1 MSIIDDQVKQ
11 LLRSVLVS
19 APGVKQSSLEHEYY
33 KITNEVLP
41 WRKYKFPNLF
51 EFLKAL
57 EGEIT
62 RIEFSEKFADN
73 IIYAVIDRTKY
84 NSKHALKFAS
94 KSTSNITGKSPE
106 EIKVWKLSKMKLPES
121 LMHVANQKSLLKDIV
136 FNNRGLQVLNKASDQ
151 NAILNQNIVNQNKKQ
166 DFSEWILLDQLCLDQ
181 TGYFL
186 LSIKTKSG
194 KSFVGRE
201 KELLQAF
208 DLHKPSSEIL
218 HRNGSALIKFKFYLN
233 AYYAWKR
240 KHCTQFFNELI
251 FVRPFKDHRSKN
263 ISYKL
268 MLSKLPEGLKTDT
281 LVPIV
286 AEYGELDSIS
296 FKPDCIIVSYQSE
309 NASNKAEKNLK
320 LLPVKGVPFSIEVK
334 KIIEKPT
341 SSVLEDT
348 QCVESN
354 SAPKEES
361 SNGLKN
367 ISHND
372 LKSGSNDYP
381 KRETNE
387 LKEIICNEENASKK
401 KVNLKFFSNQVC
413 GFDLDYDAMQKMF
426 QDTSQTYP
434 KMSKDLPDLITF
446 TITHPVDS
454 CRFWIILI
462 DEHKTFEKLTE
473 IESKLTEHV
482 SVVDKC
488 INLPQ
493 VGDRGCGLY
502 KENNSWYRCW
512 ILNTNLELM
521 EIKVFWCDYGN
532 TSVIA
537 LEDFRTAF
545 DDAWILPPLATPCK
559 FYGYDVDDNVKER
572 GTLLLSDLMMGIVY
586 MAKVNKTSLYSQPHI
601 VEIDNITSNGSSSNI
616 VDNLLQEKFIKKIF
630 NSDVENNIED
640 NKNSLLNQDFAKQS
654 VLQSMYEYNKDYLEI
669 GMISEVIDPLLF
681 YIQCEIK
688 VLSEIE
694 VLLQNIPLKR
704 AISFKIGDLLVYA
717 NNTTRRRVLIVQ
729 INKKVEIFHVDYGF
743 RQQVD
748 ASSLFE
754 INQTICDRPYH
765 ARPAALALCEGLF
778 FQDAAT
784 DFLKRLKGV
793 PIYINFL
800 NESSTG
806 EVSVELFSTDTR
818 KSFTM
823 EMLNAGLIY
832 NDPRKGDLD
841 DLDELKS
848 EKLNKTA
855 ISNDNDSNH
864 SCENFFNISTNDSK
878 EKKTEHISDRIN
890 ECPDISFK
898 RCVSPTYPPPDILLS
913 NKVNSE
919 RSIITI
925 RSSDVALGSEK
936 NIDVI
941 KINCITNKLDES
953 DVFSMLEKYEQEK
966 QAYKE
971 MLKSLEILMT
981 TSDTCIYEFYKNKK
995 KTKLQQMARIKKLN
1009 ERLKEIDLQYKNVTQ
1024 ETHELLCRV

>member
-1 MSIIDDQVKQ
+1 
-11 LLRSVLVS
+11 
-19 APGVKQSSLEHEYY
+19 
-33 KITNEVLP
+33 
-41 WRKYKFPNLF
+41 
-51 EFLKAL
+51 
-57 EGEIT
+57 
-62 RIEFSEKFADN
+62 
-73 IIYAVIDRTKY
+73 
-84 NSKHALKFAS
+84 
-94 KSTSNITGKSPE
+94 
-106 EIKVWKLSKMKLPES
+106 MKLPES
-121 LMHVANQKSLLKDIV
+121 LMHVANQNSNV
-136 FNNRGLQVLNKASDQ
+136 FNNRNLQALKKALDQ
-151 NAILNQNIVNQNKKQ
+151 NAMLNQNIVNQNKKQ
-166 DFSEWILLDQLCLDQ
+166 DFSEWFLLDQLCLDQ

-186 LSIKTKSG
+186 LSIKNKSG
-194 KSFVGRE
+194 KSLVGRE

-208 DLHKPSSEIL
+208 DLYKPSSIL

-240 KHCTQFFNELI
+240 KHYTQCFNELI
-251 FVRPFKDHRSKN
+251 FVRPFIDQRSLN

-268 MLSKLPEGLKTDT
+268 MLSKLPEGLKMDT

-286 AEYGELDSIS
+286 AEYGELVSINV
-296 FKPDCIIVSYQSE
+296 KPDCIIVSYQSE
-309 NASNKAEKNLK
+309 DASNEAEKNLK
-320 LLPVKGVPFSIEVK
+320 LLPVKGVQFLIEVK
-334 KIIEKPT
+334 KIIANSLEKPT

-348 QCVESN
+348 HCVESN
-354 SAPKEES
+354 SGPKEES
-361 SNGLKN
+361 NTGSKN
-367 ISHND
+367 ISYND
-372 LKSGSNDYP
+372 LKSLNDYP
-381 KRETNE
+381 KNETNE
-387 LKEIICNEENASKK
+387 LKEIICNDENAVKK
-401 KVNLKFFSNQVC
+401 EVDVRCFSNQVC

-434 KMSKDLPDLITF
+434 KMSKDLPDFITF
-446 TITHPVDS
+446 IITHPVDS

-462 DEHKTFEKLTE
+462 GEHKTFEKLTE

-482 SVVDKC
+482 SVIDKC

-512 ILNTNLELM
+512 ILNTNSELM

-537 LEDFRTAF
+537 LEDFRTTF
-545 DDAWILPPLATPCK
+545 DDAWILPPLAIPCK
-559 FYGYDVDDNVKER
+559 FYGYDVDNNVKEC
-572 GTLLLSDLMMGIVY
+572 GTILLSDLMMGIVY

-601 VEIDNITSNGSSSNI
+601 VEIDNITCNGSSSNI
-616 VDNLLQEKFIKKIF
+616 VNNLLQEKFIKKIS
-630 NSDVENNIED
+630 NSDVENNTED
-640 NKNSLLNQDFAKQS
+640 NKNSLLNQEFAKQS
-654 VLQSMYEYNKDYLEI
+654 VLQSMFEYNKDYLEI

-681 YIQCEIK
+681 YIQCNLKI
-688 VLSEIE
+688 LSEIE

-704 AISFKIGDLLVYA
+704 AISFKNGDLLVYA
-717 NNTTRRRVLIVQ
+717 NNTTRRRVLILQ
-729 INKKVEIFHVDYGF
+729 INNKVEVFHVDYGF

-754 INQTICDRPYH
+754 INQTIYDKPYH
-765 ARPAALALCEGLF
+765 ARPASLALREGLF
-778 FQDAAT
+778 FLDAAT

-806 EVSVELFSTDTR
+806 EVSVELFSTNTW

-823 EMLNAGLIY
+823 EMLNAGLIC
-832 NDPRKGDLD
+832 NDPRKNDLD

-848 EKLNKTA
+848 EKLNKTG
-855 ISNDNDSNH
+855 ISNDEDSNH
-864 SCENFFNISTNDSK
+864 SCDNFLNISTNDSK
-878 EKKTEHISDRIN
+878 DKKTEHISDRIN
-890 ECPDISFK
+890 ESPDISFK

-925 RSSDVALGSEK
+925 RSSDVVLGSEK

-941 KINCITNKLDES
+941 KINCITNKLVES

-966 QAYKE
+966 QGYEE
-971 MLKSLEILMT
+971 MLKSLENLMT